1 MNFVLGIL
9 MQVVV
14 KASRSVYCMVDTGF
28 PLCLFPASFSSFR
41 SVHQITPL
49 LAETGGLEPPDDFYT
64 VCNLAGCL
72 FHQLTH
78 VSSCRRTCTSRH
90 THRAG
95 TSRYWLPE
103 LGLNQQYKSQSL
115 MCYQLHHPVLRPVFI
130 NERGKASIIG
140 FVYQIKL
147 IIEFRNSVHHAK
159 QRFCICALSAIK
171 INDQEGI
178 FFGLH
183 LPNKFFNV
191 G

>member
-1 MNFVLGIL
+1 

-14 KASRSVYCMVDTGF
+14 KAFLSVYCMVDTCF

-49 LAETGGLEPPDDFYT
+49 LAETGGLEPPDGFYT

-78 VSSCRRTCTSRH
+78 VSSCRRT
-90 THRAG
+90 G

-115 MCYQLHHPVLRPVFI
+115 MCYQLHHPALRPVFI
-130 NERGKASIIG
+130 NERGEASIVG

-147 IIEFRNSVHHAK
+147 IVKFRNSVHHAK

-171 INDQEGI
+171 VNDQEGI